1 VRGPNGWR
9 WRRFRHRLARSIW
22 VVPAVYV
29 LLALVASVVFAQWDE
44 NSPLDPPYGLSSSS
58 ASTALA
64 ALGSGMLAF
73 TGFVTSV
80 VLLVIQ
86 FGSTQFSQRYLR
98 WFKNDRTLK
107 HAMGTFV
114 ATFLFAL
121 AATAF
126 TGRGASDTVPYRTL
140 MMALVLAVASVAWF
154 IVLVSHTMDN
164 LRVAHVTQR
173 VDAQAREV
181 FDAVYP
187 AGHSEVQ
194 AGADAVAAISA
205 AEPVQELRHK
215 RVGAV
220 LVSMDRRGL
229 VQEAIARD
237 AVIELSAAVGDHV
250 PTGGVVLRV
259 YGPEPIRERRLHA
272 MLSFGD
278 ERTIED
284 DPAFALRLLVD
295 VAIKA
300 LSPAVNDPTTA
311 VQSLHRIEDVLRY
324 ASAKHLAAGVV
335 IGTQGEARL
344 VYPTPSWDDLVA
356 LSLDEIRAFGAGQY
370 QIARRLR
377 ALLDDL
383 VADLPDERRPAL
395 VRQRQ
400 LLDEAVERL
409 VPAAQRDDA
418 LVADPQ
424 GLGLGGNRRRLT
436 DRTG

>member
-1 VRGPNGWR
+1 M
-9 WRRFRHRLARSIW
+9 
-22 VVPAVYV
+22 PAVYV

-44 NSPLDPPYGLSSSS
+44 NSPLDSPLELSSSS
-58 ASTALA
+58 VSTALA

-80 VLLVIQ
+80 VLLIIQ
-86 FGSTQFSQRYLR
+86 FGSTQFSQRFLR
-98 WFKNDRTLK
+98 WFRDDRTLK

-121 AATAF
+121 TATAL
-126 TGRGASDTVPYRTL
+126 TGRGESDIVPYRT
-140 MMALVLAVASVAWF
+140 MMLALTLAVASVAWF
-154 IVLVSHTMDN
+154 LALVSHTMDN

-173 VDAQAREV
+173 VDAQARQA

-187 AGHSEVQ
+187 AGHSQVR
-194 AGADAVAAISA
+194 AGLEAVAAIGSSA
-205 AEPVQELRHK
+205 PIQELRYN

-220 LVSMDRRGL
+220 LVSIDRRGL
-229 VQEAIARD
+229 VQEAVVRD

-259 YGPEPIRERRLHA
+259 YGREPITERRLHN

-284 DPAFALRLLVD
+284 DPAFALRMLVD

-324 ASAKHLAAGVV
+324 ASAKRLAAGVV
-335 IGTQGEARL
+335 TGPQDEARL

-383 VADLPDERRPAL
+383 VADLPEERRPAL
-395 VRQRQ
+395 IRQRQ

>member
-1 VRGPNGWR
+1 MGR
-9 WRRFRHRLARSIW
+9 
-22 VVPAVYV
+22 
-29 LLALVASVVFAQWDE
+29 QD
-44 NSPLDPPYGLSSSS
+44 SPIDPQLGLSAAS

-98 WFKNDRTLK
+98 WFRDDRTLK

-121 AATAF
+121 TATAL
-126 TGRGASDTVPYRTL
+126 TGRGESDIVPYRTL
-140 MMALVLAVASVAWF
+140 MLALTLAVASVAWF
-154 IVLVSHTMDN
+154 LALVSHTMDN

-173 VDAQAREV
+173 VDAQARRA

-194 AGADAVAAISA
+194 AGLDAVAAIGSSA
-205 AEPVQELRHK
+205 PIQELRYN

-220 LVSMDRRGL
+220 LVSIDRRGL
-229 VQEAIARD
+229 VHEAVAQD

-250 PTGGVVLRV
+250 PRAGSSCGCTGPSPSPSVELQN
-259 YGPEPIRERRLHA
+259 

-284 DPAFALRLLVD
+284 DPAFTLRLLVD

-324 ASAKHLAAGVV
+324 ASAKRLAAGVV
-335 IGTQGEARL
+335 AGPQGEARL
-344 VYPTPSWDDLVA
+344 VYPTPSWEDLVA

-377 ALLDDL
+377 AVLEDL
-383 VADLPDERRPAL
+383 VADLPEERRPAL

-409 VPAAQRDDA
+409 VPATQRDDA

>member
-1 VRGPNGWR
+1 
-9 WRRFRHRLARSIW
+9 
-22 VVPAVYV
+22 
-29 LLALVASVVFAQWDE
+29 
-44 NSPLDPPYGLSSSS
+44 
-58 ASTALA
+58 
-64 ALGSGMLAF
+64 
-73 TGFVTSV
+73 
-80 VLLVIQ
+80 
-86 FGSTQFSQRYLR
+86 
-98 WFKNDRTLK
+98 
-107 HAMGTFV
+107 MGTFV

-121 AATAF
+121 AATAL
-126 TGRGASDTVPYRTL
+126 TGRGESDAVPYRTL
-140 MMALVLAVASVAWF
+140 MLALVLAVASVGWF
-154 IVLVSHTMDN
+154 IALVAHTMDN
-164 LRVAHVTQR
+164 LQVAHVTQR
-173 VDAQAREV
+173 VDAQARQA

-187 AGHSEVQ
+187 TDHSRVQ
-194 AGADAVAAISA
+194 AGLEVVAAIGSSA
-205 AEPVQELRHK
+205 PIQELRYN

-220 LVSMDRRGL
+220 LVSIDRRGL

-272 MLSFGD
+272 MLSFGG

-324 ASAKHLAAGVV
+324 ASAKRLAAGVV
-335 IGTQGEARL
+335 TGPQDEARL

-377 ALLDDL
+377 ALLEHL
-383 VADLPDERRPAL
+383 IADLREERRPAL

-400 LLDEAVERL
+400 LLDEVVERL